1 MDPTVVKTIIGQAF
15 GVLAVILG
23 FVTYQLKTSKAV
35 MFTQSAVALA
45 FVVHYALIGA
55 YSGCALNA
63 VCCVRN
69 FIYSKRGVKALDHPV
84 IPVIFAVIMA
94 AMGAMSWQGWPSLFV
109 IAGLVINSF
118 GMRFRDPQN
127 IRRSILISSP
137 LVIVYDSIFCSW
149 GGIVYESVAI
159 ASSAIGLIRY
169 KKDANAG
176 GKEAAGS

>member
-1 MDPTVVKTIIGQAF
+1 M
-15 GVLAVILG
+15 
-23 FVTYQLKTSKAV
+23 
-35 MFTQSAVALA
+35 
-45 FVVHYALIGA
+45 
-55 YSGCALNA
+55 
-63 VCCVRN
+63 
-69 FIYSKRGVKALDHPV
+69 
-84 IPVIFAVIMA
+84 IPVIFAVIMG

-137 LVIVYDSIFCSW
+137 LVIVYNSIFRSW

-169 KKDANAG
+169 KKDANAE

>member
-1 MDPTVVKTIIGQAF
+1 MDPTVVKTIVGQAF
-15 GVLAVILG
+15 GILAVILG

-35 MFTQSAVALA
+35 MYTQSAVALA

-69 FIYSKRGVKALDHPV
+69 FIYSKRDVKALDHPV
-84 IPVIFAVIMA
+84 IPVFFAVIMA
-94 AMGAMSWQGWPSLFV
+94 ALGAVSWQGWPSLFV

-137 LVIVYDSIFCSW
+137 LVIVYNSIFRSY
-149 GGIVYESVAI
+149 GGIIYESVAI
-159 ASSAIGLIRY
+159 VSSAIGLFRY
-169 KKDANAG
+169 GRDAKAEERG
-176 GKEAAGS
+176 TPGV